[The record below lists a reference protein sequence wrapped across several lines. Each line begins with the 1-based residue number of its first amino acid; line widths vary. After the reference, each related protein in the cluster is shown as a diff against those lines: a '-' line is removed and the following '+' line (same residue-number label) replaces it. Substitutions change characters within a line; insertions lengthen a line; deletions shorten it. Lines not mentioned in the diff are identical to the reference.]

1 MKSRLAII
9 PARGG
14 SKRIPDKNI
23 RGFCGV
29 PMLERTL
36 GLVSG
41 VGLFSDIHVSTDSK
55 DIYNMASSCG
65 HQPLFMRPA
74 ALADDHSTLAQVT
87 RFVLTR
93 YSVLSNQSFDEVWL
107 ILPCSPFL
115 VKEDLLKI
123 AELLRIHQDPV
134 MTMARYCAPIQWA
147 HRISNEGLVKPVYPD
162 ELAVRSQDLEP
173 MFYETGNIVAYPNIS
188 NCDNMNASYRAHL
201 IPKHRAIDIDDAEDW
216 AKAESLYKILES
228 R

>member
-14 SKRIPDKNI
+14 SKRIPNKNI
-23 RGFCGV
+23 KSFCGV

-36 GLVSG
+36 RLVSG
-41 VGLFSDIHVSTDSK
+41 VGLFSDIHVSTDSE
-55 DIYNMASSCG
+55 DVYSLASSCG

-74 ALADDHSTLAQVT
+74 SLADDHSALAEVT
-87 RFVLTR
+87 RFVLSR
-93 YSVLSNQSFDEVWL
+93 YSVLSNRSFDEVWL

-115 VKEDLLKI
+115 VKEDLISI

-162 ELAVRSQDLEP
+162 QLAARSQDLED
-173 MFYETGNIVAYPNIS
+173 MFYETGNIVAYPHLSICN
-188 NCDNMNASYRAHL
+188 DMDASYRPHL
-201 IPKHRAIDIDDAEDW
+201 IPKHRAIDIDDNEDW
-216 AKAESLYKILES
+216 AKAESLYKVLES
-228 R
+228 K